1 MDLATEAAVTAAR
14 LFLLGKKCRTRCAPH
29 PPALKLLPEAE
40 RKPVTMPILEAIRLA
55 ISQIRAQKLKSFFTL
70 LGVTIGVM
78 FLIAIVS
85 IVNGMGRFMEE
96 DLVGKLI
103 PKNSF
108 ELRRRPNITMGDID
122 DATWRAWAARPRL
135 RSDDVDAVIAQL
147 PPTASWAYYSE
158 DNVTVESKYARPR
171 NISLSAVDG
180 EWFAQKSMGVTQG
193 RLPTAQEFALGSAVV
208 VIGNDLKDHF
218 FPGLDPVGR
227 ELKIGPIPYQ
237 VIGVAD
243 KQGSAFG
250 ISLDKFAVTPYLA
263 PARRLVNPP
272 GIVDGLV
279 IKLPDEQQMQG
290 TMEDVRQFMRS
301 KRGLRPSQQD
311 NFALQTPDNALEFW
325 RKIQG
330 YLVLAG
336 IALPAI
342 GLIVGSIVIMNIM
355 LVAVAERTREI
366 GVRKALGARRR
377 DILSQFL
384 VESTTLAIFGA
395 SLGIAVGFG
404 LAKLIAAVS
413 PLPTSVELWSVVVAV
428 VVGGGVGII
437 SGVYPASRA
446 SRLDPVVALRQE

>member
-1 MDLATEAAVTAAR
+1 MSV
-14 LFLLGKKCRTRCAPH
+14 
-29 PPALKLLPEAE
+29 
-40 RKPVTMPILEAIRLA
+40 LEAIRLA
-55 ISQIRAQKLKSFFTL
+55 LSQIRVQKLKSFFTL

-85 IVNGMGRFMEE
+85 IVNGMGRFMED

-122 DATWRAWAARPRL
+122 ETEWREWAQRPRL
-135 RSDDVDAVIAQL
+135 REDDVKPVLDEL
-147 PPTASWAYYSE
+147 PPTATWAVYSE

-171 NISLSAVDG
+171 NVSLSVVDG
-180 EWFAQKSMGVTQG
+180 DWFGQKNMGVTQG
-193 RLPTAQEFALGSAVV
+193 RLPTVQEYDLGSTVV
-208 VIGNDLKDHF
+208 VIGQDLKDHF
-218 FPGLDPVGR
+218 FPMVDPVGR
-227 ELKIGPIPYQ
+227 EVTIGGIPYQ
-237 VIGVAD
+237 VIGVAE

-250 ISLDKFAVTPYLA
+250 ISLDKFAVVPYKT
-263 PARRLVNPP
+263 PARRLVNPAR
-272 GIVDGLV
+272 IIDGLI
-279 IKLPDEQQMQG
+279 IKLPDEAQMKA
-290 TMEDVRQFMRS
+290 TMEDVRVFMRAH
-301 KRGLRPSQQD
+301 RGLRPSQKD
-311 NFALQTPDNALEFW
+311 NFSLQTSDSALEFW
-325 RKIQG
+325 KKIQG

-342 GLIVGSIVIMNIM
+342 GLIVGAIVIMNIM

-384 VESTTLAIFGA
+384 VESTTLAVFGA

-413 PLPTSVELWSVVVAV
+413 PLPTSVEAWSVVVAV
-428 VVGGGVGII
+428 LVGGGVGIV

-446 SRLDPVVALRQE
+446 ARLDPVAALRQE